1 MFRLPSLASEGG
13 GAGSIKGIAQLLLE
27 YGLALTG
34 KEGSRIVHLG
44 PNLNIQPVKMIR
56 VALAPAAVTAVA
68 GDIMTWQNPEQC
80 AIMLLNFQL
89 DIQTPSTAA
98 STMDVGVAATVVTAD
113 NLINGIDSGSAAI
126 KSQTAAADTN
136 FREIPESYYITASEK
151 TGDAS
156 AALAG
161 FAYIQYACIAGT

>member
-13 GAGSIKGIAQLLLE
+13 GAGSIKGLAQFLLE

-44 PNLNIQPVKMIR
+44 PNLDIQPVKLQR
-56 VALAPAAVTAVA
+56 VALAPAAATAVA
-68 GDIMTWQNPEQC
+68 GDVMTWLNPEQC
-80 AIMLLNFQL
+80 AIMLLNFMM

-98 STMDVGVAATVVTAD
+98 STLDAGVAATIISAD
-113 NLINGIDSGSAAI
+113 NLVNGIDSGTAAI
-126 KSQTAAADTN
+126 KTQTGAADTN
-136 FREIPESYYITASEK
+136 LIEIPEGSYITVSEK

-161 FAYIQYACIAGT
+161 FVYIWYACIAGT

>member
-1 MFRLPSLASEGG
+1 MWKIPSLASEGG
-13 GAGSIKGIAQLLLE
+13 GAGSLKAVAQMLLE
-27 YGLALTG
+27 YGLSLTG

-44 PNLNIQPVKMIR
+44 PNENIQPAKMIR
-56 VALAPAAVTAVA
+56 VALAPAAATAVP
-68 GDIMTWQNPEQC
+68 GDVMTWQNPEQC

-98 STMDVGVAATVVTAD
+98 STLDAGIAATVASAD
-113 NLINGIDSGSAAI
+113 NLVNGIDSGSAAI
-126 KSQTAAADTN
+126 KSQTSNADTI
-136 FREIPESYYITASEK
+136 FLEIPEDYYITVSEK

-161 FAYIQYACIAGT
+161 FAYIWYACIAGT